1 VSIDEL
7 QLKKTFLKVQIM
19 VTVDAGTDCAQG
31 KVI

>member
-7 QLKKTFLKVQIM
+7 QLKRPSLKIQIM
-19 VTVDAGTDCAQG
+19 ITVDAGTDCADG